1 MNSKYQ
7 VFDSN
12 LMRYVEVCREV
23 PAAAE
28 IDINEIEDALL
39 KFVDDMINS

>member
-23 PAAAE
+23 PAAE